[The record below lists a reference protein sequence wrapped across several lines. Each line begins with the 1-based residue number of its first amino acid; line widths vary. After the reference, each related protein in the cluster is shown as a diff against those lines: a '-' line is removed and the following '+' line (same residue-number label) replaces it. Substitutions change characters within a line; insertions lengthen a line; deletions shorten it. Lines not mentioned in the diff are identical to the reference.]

1 MKFRAS
7 ALGKLVTSPRSKGE
21 LLSETAKTYIQEY
34 WKEKELGIK
43 KDVWSRYTT
52 KGIEMENEA
61 IQFAG
66 GVLGWSFVLKNEE
79 RLTNDYITG
88 IPDVIYK
95 DLLADIKCSWDG
107 TTFPFF
113 DTELK
118 NKDYYWQ
125 CQAYMWL
132 TGLDQAQLVYCLM
145 DTPLQIVEDEI
156 RRAHWKA
163 GHIDENL
170 DLRHEIQMQHT
181 FSHLPDELRLKAF
194 VIERNDNDL
203 DLVKEKIEIA
213 KEYYESLNSLIKVS
227 KHG

>member
-1 MKFRAS
+1 MKFRCS
-7 ALGKLVTSPRSKGE
+7 SLGKLMTASRSKGE

-34 WKEKELGIK
+34 FKEKELGIK
-43 KDVWSRYTT
+43 KDIWSRYTT

-66 GVLGWSFVLKNEE
+66 SMLGWSFVLKNEE

-107 TTFPFF
+107 STFPMFES
-113 DTELK
+113 ELK

-125 CQAYMWL
+125 MQGYMWL
-132 TGLDQAQLVYCLM
+132 TGLDHSQLVYCLM
-145 DTPLQIVEDEI
+145 NTPHDIVEDEV

-163 GHIDENL
+163 GYIDENL
-170 DLRHEIQMQHT
+170 DLREAIQSQHT
-181 FSHLPDELRLKAF
+181 FDHLPNELRIKAF
-194 VIERNDNDL
+194 VVERNDQDIDL
-203 DLVKEKIEIA
+203 LKEKIEVA
-213 KEYYESLNSLIKVS
+213 NEYYSNLGNLIKVNF
-227 KHG
+227 